1 MKTKDLTDVEVLVL
15 RVLDKWKGY
24 QLNLASEHDQLLIAQ
39 EIGKE
44 VEKEFK
50 QMVEDICCGG

>member
-1 MKTKDLTDVEVLVL
+1 ML